1 MLNLRINRNKMA
13 EMKTEPVSVFDI
25 SMGDCEMKS
34 VQDSKHFQRRVSKN
48 LIVIGDDL
56 QRLYEERNKVNEG
69 TSRLYTSIKEVVDL
83 ITHGLLLINRYR
95 NHLV

>member
-1 MLNLRINRNKMA
+1 MA
-13 EMKTEPVSVFDI
+13 EMKTEHVNVCDI
-25 SMGDCEMKS
+25 SRGDCGMKS
-34 VQDSKHFQRRVSKN
+34 VRDSKHFQRRVSSN

-69 TSRLYTSIKEVVDL
+69 TSRLRTSIKEVIDL
-83 ITHGLLLINRYR
+83 ITHGLLLLNRYR